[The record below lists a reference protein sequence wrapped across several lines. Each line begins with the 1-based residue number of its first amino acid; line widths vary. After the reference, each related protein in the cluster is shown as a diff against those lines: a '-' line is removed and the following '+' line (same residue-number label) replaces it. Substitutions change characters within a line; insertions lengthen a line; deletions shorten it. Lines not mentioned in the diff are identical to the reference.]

1 MISKVFQLSAAE
13 AMEVMNSG
21 NFVTD
26 GKYLYSPVNIRKL
39 DGSIWY
45 AIGAFET
52 FDGDPVK
59 LIPEDDWTFD
69 MEGESFQE
77 WKLIDAFEA
86 KEALANNLCVRNVDG
101 DYIFLREIEDPLGNS
116 HFWVFSLNPEKGGLR
131 FVCYLDAF
139 ACGENASERK
149 YYIYEEDK

>member
-13 AMEVMNSG
+13 AIKVMNSG

-26 GKYLYSPVNIRKL
+26 GKYLYGPVNMRKL

-45 AIGAFET
+45 AIGAFKT
-52 FDGDPVK
+52 FDGDPVM
-59 LIPEDDWTFD
+59 LIPEDDWTSD
-69 MEGESFQE
+69 MEAESFQE
-77 WKLIDAFEA
+77 WKLMDAFEA
-86 KEALANNLCVRNVDG
+86 KEALANNLCVRTVAG

-116 HFWVFSLNPEKGGLR
+116 NFWVFSLNPGKEGLR
-131 FVCYLDAF
+131 LVCYLDAF
-139 ACGENASERK
+139 TYGENASERK